1 MDVQMDVYNRTDKM
15 IYRKAMCKKT
25 SREAIK
31 KDINISGPEK
41 VEYFFIVSDRNEK
54 LDRL

>member
-1 MDVQMDVYNRTDKM
+1 MDVYNRTDKM

-41 VEYFFIVSDRNEK
+41 VESFFIVSDRNEK